1 MARVERNQK
10 LVLAGAVVLAVLVV
24 LWRWRASDAPVPEPP
39 LPSVTISSSQT
50 PRASV
55 SGAEPLPPPRIAP
68 TTVEG
73 ALRFGWG
80 GGDSE
85 LGRKR
90 RQEGNAEGPMSLV
103 VDRDGTTLLL
113 DQVNGRLVRRGR
125 DGKPLKSIAL
135 PVNGAQDVAVGP
147 DGKIAVLDRLV
158 DKTVAIMDADGKVIG
173 KLPLEG
179 NGIGEGG
186 GVTGVFVDGKKV
198 YAEYEHG
205 MLVLLGDT
213 SGTIDKER
221 SELPG
226 RPSRDGMY
234 LWSAGITDSDGGVLW
249 IASLVR
255 SSMEHRFT
263 RQLKMGMPVRAIVLL
278 DTDKQG
284 TVYLATLVE
293 AGQEAILLTCIAPA
307 DGHVLGSIQLP
318 ASAMPEESFRDF
330 TVLDE
335 GGVLYQHRAEQGVT
349 VSKYDCR

>member
-1 MARVERNQK
+1 MARVERNPLK
-10 LVLAGAVVLAVLVV
+10 LVLAGVAVIAVLAV
-24 LWRWRASDAPVPEPP
+24 LWRWRASDAPE
-39 LPSVTISSSQT
+39 LPSSTVTTSSSQA
-50 PRASV
+50 PGASV
-55 SGAEPLPPPRIAP
+55 SAAEPLPPPRIAP

-73 ALRFGWG
+73 AMRFGWG
-80 GGDSE
+80 WGDAE

-90 RQEGNAEGPMSLV
+90 QQEGNAEGPMSLV
-103 VDRDGTTLLL
+103 VDRDGTTLVL

-135 PVNGAQDVAVGP
+135 PVNGAQDVAVGA
-147 DGKIAVLDRLV
+147 DGKIAGLDRLV
-158 DKTVAIMDADGKVIG
+158 GKAVAIMEADGKVIG

-179 NGIGEGG
+179 NGIGEAG

-213 SGTIDKER
+213 SGNVDKER
-221 SELPG
+221 SEIPG
-226 RPSRDGMY
+226 RPSRDGQY

-249 IASLVR
+249 IASLAR

-284 TVYLATLVE
+284 TVYVGTVVE

-318 ASAMPEESFRDF
+318 SSAMPEESFRDF

-335 GGVLYQHRAEQGVT
+335 GGVLYQHRTEQGVT